1 MTAHSKVRRV
11 GMLFALLLLLAAVA
25 GLVLASRPPKF
36 PSVVLK
42 DGRVIEVLG
51 TTLGDEHKLKESRV
65 RNLVH
70 ALAPNS
76 MKKMLGPNFN
86 ASFGFGGDGLG
97 LWLMCFD
104 PATGQYGGGGDLKIV
119 ALDEHGC
126 EFEANGNGGTGDGYY
141 SATIYNLSA
150 FPRRQERFV
159 CRISKDVNGKPEVQG
174 EIAVDNPAL
183 TRCADWTP
191 EPFPVTKTNG
201 PVAVRLN
208 SYERG
213 TGPNLTIL
221 ENGQVTPKWELRDA
235 TYEDATGNQGQT
247 LCRHEAAW
255 KYRGNLF
262 QNHYGTFSSNEI
274 WTLSKIRL
282 PAPGTL
288 AMAGTTNTIAGTQLK
303 ISYLGGAGSYVLS
316 NDVCTSAV
324 AWGPGMSH
332 QVSSMNRKQGGAD
345 VKVHTIEF
353 DKPFVVIE
361 HPYLGRDSDLMLR
374 ASKDGEVVA
383 TGRFSAGLDGK
394 WFYELASL
402 VADRGWETNGL
413 VDVDVIV
420 QRARPIEFFVSP
432 KAETPS
438 GHQ

>member
-1 MTAHSKVRRV
+1 MTAHPKVRRV
-11 GMLFALLLLLAAVA
+11 GIVFVLLLLLVAVV
-25 GLVLASRPPKF
+25 GLMLASKPQRF

-51 TTLGDEHKLKESRV
+51 TTLGSEHKFKESPV

-70 ALAPNS
+70 ALAPNP

-86 ASFGFGGDGLG
+86 SSFGFGGDGLG

-104 PATGQYGGGGDLKIV
+104 PATGQYGTGGLKIV
-119 ALDEHGC
+119 ALDEDGC
-126 EFEANGNGGTGDGYY
+126 EFEANAYGGTSDGYY
-141 SATIYNLSA
+141 SATVYNLSA

-159 CRISKDVNGKPEVQG
+159 CRVSKIVNGTPEVQG
-174 EIAVDNPAL
+174 EIAVDNPVL

-191 EPFPVTKTNG
+191 EPLPVTKTNG

-221 ENGQVTPKWELRDA
+221 ENGQVTPSWELRDA
-235 TYEDATGNQGQT
+235 EYEDATGNHGQT
-247 LCRHEAAW
+247 LCRREAAW

-262 QNHYGTFSSNEI
+262 RNHHATFASNEI

-288 AMAGTTNTIAGTQLK
+288 AMAGTTNTLSGTQLK
-303 ISYLGGAGSYVLS
+303 VSYLAGAGAYVLS

-324 AWGPGMSH
+324 AWGLGLSH
-332 QVSSMNRKQGGAD
+332 YVSSMNGRKDGVD
-345 VKVHTIEF
+345 VRVHNIAFE
-353 DKPFVVIE
+353 KPFVAIE
-361 HPYLGRDSDLMLR
+361 HPYLGRDTELMLR
-374 ASKDGEVVA
+374 ASKGGEVVA

-394 WFYELASL
+394 YFYELALL
-402 VADRGWETNGL
+402 VADRSWETNGL
-413 VDVDVIV
+413 VDLDVIV

-432 KAETPS
+432 DQPEK
-438 GHQ
+438 